1 MREAEHRCA
10 FMYQHH
16 THAYSDY
23 NSSSYQGCLISDIVQ
38 ILISYTDI
46 CRLFTPKLLT
56 THHYVHVFLG
66 NIPFL
71 KHPLKRRCNSVC
83 CVRPTALL
91 RRKYSFNKK
100 SCDTW
105 KQFDTTDISCTGPA
119 SLLATISNPRV
130 QRVVVVVVIRH
141 QACACK
147 RPMLRSCRLGNAEA
161 YRTKPN
167 TIIPDI
173 AFLSQYRPIISDIPS
188 RYYNLLQLNK
198 RSTYISSYCCTD

>member
-10 FMYQHH
+10 FMYQH
-16 THAYSDY
+16 
-23 NSSSYQGCLISDIVQ
+23 
-38 ILISYTDI
+38 
-46 CRLFTPKLLT
+46 LLT

-91 RRKYSFNKK
+91 RRKYSFNTK
-100 SCDTW
+100 SCDAW
-105 KQFDTTDISCTGPA
+105 KQFDTTDISCTGRA

-167 TIIPDI
+167 TI
-173 AFLSQYRPIISDIPS
+173 SQYRPIISDIPS